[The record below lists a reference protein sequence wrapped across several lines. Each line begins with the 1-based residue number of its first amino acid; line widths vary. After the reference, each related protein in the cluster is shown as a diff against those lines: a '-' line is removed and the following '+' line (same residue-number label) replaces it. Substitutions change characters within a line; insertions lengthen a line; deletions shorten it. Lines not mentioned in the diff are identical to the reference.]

1 MRYWG
6 QASHPMIILC
16 LVALGLSVTTLAY
29 AFRRVDEGYQDE
41 VGFHNG
47 PKTGSDAR

>member
-1 MRYWG
+1 
-6 QASHPMIILC
+6 MITLC
-16 LVALGLSVTTLAY
+16 LVALGLSVTIIAF

>member
-1 MRYWG
+1 
-6 QASHPMIILC
+6 MITLC
-16 LVALGLSVTTLAY
+16 LVAIGLSLTALAY